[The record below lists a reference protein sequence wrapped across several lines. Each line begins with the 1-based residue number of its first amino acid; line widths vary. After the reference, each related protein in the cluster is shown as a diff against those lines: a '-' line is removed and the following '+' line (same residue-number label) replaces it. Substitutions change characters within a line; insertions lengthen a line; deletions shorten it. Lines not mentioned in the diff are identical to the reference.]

1 MKIVAFLTKGQ
12 ESITLREQG
21 RRKGN
26 SMRGLPDSAI
36 LGTYGRVKH
45 MNHKNRP
52 SAKECQATADLLNNM
67 IEKAVAVIFR
77 IHEKKG
83 QHAESQES

>member
-12 ESITLREQG
+12 EGATLTKQG

-36 LGTYGRVKH
+36 LGTYGRMKHARRKRRRSVKDY
-45 MNHKNRP
+45 
-52 SAKECQATADLLNNM
+52 QATADFLNN
-67 IEKAVAVIFR
+67 IINKAIQKQLD
-77 IHEKKG
+77 KK
-83 QHAESQES
+83 SNLTKV

>member
-36 LGTYGRVKH
+36 LGTYGRMKH
-45 MNHKNRP
+45 MRHKRRR
-52 SAKECQATADLLNNM
+52 SAKDYQATADFLNSILTNL
-67 IEKAVAVIFR
+67 I
-77 IHEKKG
+77 KK
-83 QHAESQES
+83 QEAKLNKLTKV

>member
-12 ESITLREQG
+12 EGANLTKQG

-36 LGTYGRVKH
+36 LGTYGRMKHARHKRRRSVKDY
-45 MNHKNRP
+45 
-52 SAKECQATADLLNNM
+52 QATADFLNNM
-67 IEKAVAVIFR
+67 INKAIQKQLD
-77 IHEKKG
+77 KK
-83 QHAESQES
+83 SNLTKV

>member
-12 ESITLREQG
+12 EGANLTKQG

-36 LGTYGRVKH
+36 LGTYGRMKHARRKRRRSVKDY
-45 MNHKNRP
+45 
-52 SAKECQATADLLNNM
+52 QATADFLNN
-67 IEKAVAVIFR
+67 IINKAIQKQLD
-77 IHEKKG
+77 KK
-83 QHAESQES
+83 SNLTKV